1 MNKIYSISELAA
13 AGKKIARLE
22 SNRNINSTVVKA
34 KEKSLL
40 EFGQL
45 VPAVIVDAE
54 VAMTEGLAI
63 VDFETN
69 EVITEEDASKYVV
82 LIEGNHRYTAHL
94 SLLNNSKINYSE
106 EFYLI
111 YPIND
116 DMEIGKALAEIN
128 IATNPWKGADYIKGV
143 KMNVKESLPVIDF
156 MNELVNDGLSL
167 NTASKVVRF
176 DDKITKTVLVAA
188 MQGNIKESLT
198 TTTHLE
204 RGKRLYSAA
213 KSTFPQS
220 LLKSRTWMDWV
231 ISKYE
236 ATEDAKKAE
245 VVEKLITFLGS
256 LSKAKAEDIA
266 ESKGERGLSTKETII
281 YNKLNTEWAK
291 VA

>member
-94 SLLNNSKINYSE
+94 SLKNDPKKNYDGEFSVFYALN
-106 EFYLI
+106 
-111 YPIND
+111 D
-116 DMEIGKALAEIN
+116 EITIAKALAEIN
-128 IATNPWKGADYIKGV
+128 IATNPWKGNDYIKGV
-143 KMNVKESLPVIDF
+143 KMNVKEDLPVVDF
-156 MNELVNDGLSL
+156 MNELLNDGLSL
-167 NTASKVVRF
+167 NTISKVIRF
-176 DDKITKTVLVAA
+176 DDKITKNVLDAA
-188 MQGNIKESLT
+188 MKGNIKECLL

-204 RGKRLYSAA
+204 RGKKLYSAA
-213 KSTFPQS
+213 KSTLPQS

-245 VVEKLITFLGS
+245 VVEKLITFLGNI
-256 LSKAKAEDIA
+256 SKEKAEDIA
-266 ESKGERGLSTKETII
+266 ASKGERGLSTKETII